1 MMVGK
6 RSHGWFDPGGYRRF
20 GRACQPTD
28 HSIAD
33 NPALAFKADL
43 SQQTLVL

>member
-6 RSHGWFDPGGYRRF
+6 RSISWFDPAGYRRF
-20 GRACQPTD
+20 GRACQPVDDST
-28 HSIAD
+28 AD
-33 NPALAFKADL
+33 DPALAFKADL

>member
-6 RSHGWFDPGGYRRF
+6 RSISWFDPGGYRRF

-28 HSIAD
+28 RSIAGH
-33 NPALAFKADL
+33 PALAFKADL